1 MKKIKP
7 IALIFTS
14 VFTIVFF
21 KAGFS
26 QTYTVSNAHSHNDY
40 ENPIPFFT
48 AYGQGFGSIEAD
60 IFYYH
65 DSLFVG
71 HTFADI
77 QKKRTLQDWYLNPI
91 KNKVEANHGFPYAD
105 SSLPLQ
111 LLIDIKTDPYR
122 TLNKLV
128 EVLNTFTSIIS
139 ASKIKIVI
147 TGNRPKPNEFE
158 NYPSYIYFDGD
169 LDKKYSSNELAKIG
183 LFSAD
188 FTSYSKWNGKGIM
201 VKADR
206 EKIDSIITSTHQKGK
221 KIRFWAS
228 PDYLNA
234 WQQFIKMKVD
244 YINTDH
250 IEALGNFLKNWSST
264 NVTMARKQAV
274 YLPKYIHDGID
285 QPVTK
290 IILLIGDGC
299 SLPQWYAGYTAN
311 GGALTTFHL
320 KHIGFSKTSSA
331 DNYVTDSAPGASSIA
346 TGEKIE
352 NRHLGISPA
361 GEKLNLITDYLT
373 KKNFSIG
380 LISSGDVSDATPAA
394 FYAHEKER
402 DSSIQIIQ
410 QLKNSGVQVLAGAG
424 NDKINKISILQKKQ
438 LTVLNNQ
445 ILDSLLPNY
454 TIIHSIN
461 DLSVPTSKKTLVIDQ
476 IAGLSMQE
484 GRGNWLSLA
493 FEKTKAS
500 LELNKSKQF
509 FMMVEAA
516 QIDYGGHANNIE
528 YVVKEVIDFDAL
540 VARAIQYADENKGT
554 LVIITGD
561 HETGGLTLHDGNYT
575 QQSLTGQFATNDH
588 TGIPVPVFSY
598 GYRSFLF
605 DGVYENTEL
614 FTKIM
619 KAIKNS
625 SK

>member
-1 MKKIKP
+1 MKYFKLKCI
-7 IALIFTS
+7 LVVL
-14 VFTIVFF
+14 VFCKLTY
-21 KAGFS
+21 S
-26 QTYTVSNAHSHNDY
+26 QNYTPSNAHSHNDY

-48 AYGQGFGSIEAD
+48 AYDQGFGSIEAD
-60 IFYYH
+60 IFYFN

-71 HTFADI
+71 HTFGDI
-77 QKKRTLQDWYLNPI
+77 QKKRTLQTFYLDQI
-91 KNKVEANHGFPYAD
+91 KNKLIANHGLPYAD
-105 SSLPLQ
+105 SSKSLQ
-111 LLIDIKTDPYR
+111 LLIDIKTDPNK
-122 TLNKLV
+122 TLQKLV
-128 EVLNTFTSIIS
+128 AILDTYSSIIN
-139 ASKIKIVI
+139 AGKIKIVI
-147 TGNRPKPNEFE
+147 TGNRPKPIEFE

-188 FTSYSKWNGKGIM
+188 FTSYSQWNGKGIM

-206 EKIDSIITSTHQKGK
+206 EKIDSIINSTHQKGK

-250 IEALGNFLKNWSST
+250 IVALAKFLNEWSTT
-264 NVTMARKQAV
+264 NVNLSNKQAV
-274 YLPKYIHDGID
+274 YLPKYKNDGVD
-285 QPVTK
+285 LPVTK

-299 SLPQWYAGYTAN
+299 SLPQWYGGYTAN
-311 GGALTTFHL
+311 GGTLTTFYL

-352 NRHLGISPA
+352 NRHLGIKPN
-361 GEKLNLITDYLT
+361 GEPLKLITDYLVN
-373 KKNFSIG
+373 KSYSIG

-410 QLKNSGVQVLAGAG
+410 QLKNSGVQILAGAS

-438 LTVLNNQ
+438 VAILNNQ
-445 ILDSLLPNY
+445 LLDSLLPNY
-454 TIIHSIN
+454 KIEHSIN
-461 DLSVPTSKKTLVIDQ
+461 ALSIPTNHKMLVLDPQ
-476 IAGLSMQE
+476 AGLSMQE
-484 GRGNWLSLA
+484 GRGDWLRNA
-493 FEKTKAS
+493 FEKTTAS
-500 LELNKSKQF
+500 LALNKNKQF
-509 FMMVEAA
+509 FMMLEAA

-528 YVVKEVIDFDAL
+528 YVVKEVIDFDQ
-540 VARAIQYADENKGT
+540 VIGQAIQYADENKGT

-561 HETGGLTLHDGNYT
+561 HETGGLTLHDGDYKN
-575 QQSLTGQFATNDH
+575 QSLTAQFATNDH

-598 GYRSFLF
+598 GYRSYLF

-614 FTKIM
+614 FTKIK
-619 KAIKNS
+619 KAIQPK